1 MVVNH
6 NIRPTSILAI
16 SFTKASSTEMKNRA
30 ISLSQDPR
38 IHKVTYGTFHSV
50 FFRIL
55 RHFEKYNLDSILD
68 EKSKRLARAISLS
81 QDPRIHK
88 VTYGTFHSV
97 FFRILRHFEKYNLDS
112 ILDEKSKRLAI
123 KGILKSLNVE
133 NGEDDEVGQLINEIS
148 FVKNEL
154 MDKGDFNSEVVSKD
168 EFIKAYNLYEEHKHQ
183 IKKIDFDDMLLR
195 TYYLLKNNSK
205 ALETVRSVY
214 RYILVDEFQDINK
227 VQFEVLKLISN
238 PQNNI
243 FVVGDEDQSIYGF
256 RGARPDFLLEFE
268 EYFSGTKKVMLD
280 INYRSKGE
288 IIDVANRLI
297 EKNSNR
303 YEKVIKCS
311 QGNGGNISYIAPKD
325 SEEEAVLIGKEILEE
340 IKKDFVEYSDFAV
353 IYRTNIQSRALVDVF
368 MDMRIPFVVKDSIVT
383 IYDHWAAQDILAYL
397 RLGLDS
403 SLSKDWVRII
413 NKPFRYISRD
423 SINSIKDEKDF
434 INALITKCNLHPKQ
448 VKTINDLDIDLSYL
462 KTLNPQNAI
471 SYIRTSLEYDMYIL
485 DYCSNRK
492 IKSNG
497 LIEILNELESSATT
511 LNPQNA
517 ISYIRTSLEYDMY
530 ILDYCSNRKI
540 KSNGLIEILNELES
554 SATNFKTIKE
564 YLDHIDRVKSEVV
577 GNKNKDQGDG
587 VIFTTMHSAKGL
599 EFKNVYIITI
609 KEYLDHIDR
618 VKSEV
623 VGNKNKDQGDG
634 VIFTTM
640 HSAKGLEFKNVY
652 IIGVNEGIDHI
663 DRVKSEVV
671 GNKNKDQGD
680 GVIFTTMH
688 SAKGLEFKNVYIIG
702 VNEGTIPHE
711 KSYDLDDDSKK
722 DEQIEEERR
731 LMYVAITRAEDKLCI
746 SSPQNKGTIPHEK
759 SYDLDDDSKKDEQ
772 IEEER
777 RLMYVAIT
785 RAEDKLCISSPQ
797 NKYGRK
803 VSVSTFI
810 DDIKAPTKEEM
821 DSISIGDTI
830 YHKRFKGGTI
840 VAKDGDSIRVKF
852 SDGTRIL
859 NYRVC
864 ILNNVIHV

>member
-1 MVVNH
+1 MINIDRLNKNQKDAINHIDGPCMVLAGPGSGKTRVITYRIANMVVNH

-38 IHKVTYGTFHSV
+38 I
-50 FFRIL
+50 
-55 RHFEKYNLDSILD
+55 N
-68 EKSKRLARAISLS
+68 
-81 QDPRIHK
+81 K

-133 NGEDDEVGQLINEIS
+133 NGEDDEVVGQLINEIS

-434 INALITKCNLHPKQ
+434 INALITKCNLYPKQ

-462 KTLNPQNAI
+462 K
-471 SYIRTSLEYDMYIL
+471 
-485 DYCSNRK
+485 
-492 IKSNG
+492 
-497 LIEILNELESSATT
+497 T

-599 EFKNVYIITI
+599 EFKNVYII
-609 KEYLDHIDR
+609 
-618 VKSEV
+618 
-623 VGNKNKDQGDG
+623 
-634 VIFTTM
+634 
-640 HSAKGLEFKNVY
+640 
-652 IIGVNEGIDHI
+652 GVNE
-663 DRVKSEVV
+663 
-671 GNKNKDQGD
+671 
-680 GVIFTTMH
+680 
-688 SAKGLEFKNVYIIG
+688 
-702 VNEGTIPHE
+702 
-711 KSYDLDDDSKK
+711 
-722 DEQIEEERR
+722 
-731 LMYVAITRAEDKLCI
+731 
-746 SSPQNKGTIPHEK
+746 GTIPHEK

>member
-1 MVVNH
+1 MINIDRLNENQKDAVNHIDGPCMVLAGPGSGKTRVITYRIANMVVNH
-6 NIRPTSILAI
+6 NIKPTSILAI

-68 EKSKRLARAISLS
+68 EKSKRLA
-81 QDPRIHK
+81 
-88 VTYGTFHSV
+88 
-97 FFRILRHFEKYNLDS
+97 
-112 ILDEKSKRLAI
+112 I

-133 NGEDDEVGQLINEIS
+133 NGEDDEVVGQLINEIS

-168 EFIKAYNLYEEHKHQ
+168 EFIKAYNLYEEHKNQ

-238 PQNNI
+238 PLNNI

-311 QGNGGNISYIAPKD
+311 QGNGGSISYIAPKD

-423 SINSIKDEKDF
+423 CINSIKDEKDF
-434 INALITKCNLHPKQ
+434 INSLITKCNLHPKQ

-497 LIEILNELESSATT
+497 LIEILNELESSAT
-511 LNPQNA
+511 
-517 ISYIRTSLEYDMY
+517 
-530 ILDYCSNRKI
+530 
-540 KSNGLIEILNELES
+540 
-554 SATNFKTIKE
+554 NFKTIKE
-564 YLDHIDRVKSEVV
+564 YLE
-577 GNKNKDQGDG
+577 
-587 VIFTTMHSAKGL
+587 
-599 EFKNVYIITI
+599 
-609 KEYLDHIDR
+609 
-618 VKSEV
+618 
-623 VGNKNKDQGDG
+623 
-634 VIFTTM
+634 
-640 HSAKGLEFKNVY
+640 
-652 IIGVNEGIDHI
+652 HI

-746 SSPQNKGTIPHEK
+746 SSPQNK
-759 SYDLDDDSKKDEQ
+759 
-772 IEEER
+772 
-777 RLMYVAIT
+777 
-785 RAEDKLCISSPQ
+785 
-797 NKYGRK
+797 YGRK

-830 YHKRFKGGTI
+830 YHKRFKEGTI

-852 SDGTRIL
+852 ADGTRIL

>member
-1 MVVNH
+1 MINIDKLNENQKIAVTHINGPCMVLAGPGSGKTRVITHRIASMVVNE
-6 NIRPTSILAI
+6 NIRPSSILAI
-16 SFTKASSTEMKNRA
+16 SFTKASSMEMKNRA
-30 ISLSQDPR
+30 IALSKDVR
-38 IHKVTYGTFHSV
+38 MNKVTYGTFHSV

-55 RHFEKYNLDSILD
+55 RHFEKYS
-68 EKSKRLARAISLS
+68 
-81 QDPRIHK
+81 
-88 VTYGTFHSV
+88 
-97 FFRILRHFEKYNLDS
+97 LDS

-133 NGEDDEVGQLINEIS
+133 NGEDDEVIGQFINEVS

-154 MDKGDFNSEVVSKD
+154 MDKSDFNSEVVSKD
-168 EFIKAYNLYEEHKHQ
+168 EFIKAYNLYEEHKEQ

-195 TYYLLKNNSK
+195 TYFLLKNNSK

-238 PQNNI
+238 PLNNI

-268 EYFSGTKKVMLD
+268 EYFNGTKKVLLD
-280 INYRSKGE
+280 INYRSKSE
-288 IIDVANRLI
+288 IIDIANRLI

-311 QGNGGNISYIAPKD
+311 QGNGGNITYIAPKD
-325 SEEEAVLIGKEILEE
+325 SEEEAVIIGKEILEE
-340 IKKDFVEYSDFAV
+340 IKKEFVEYSDFAV

-368 MDMRIPFVVKDSIVT
+368 MDMRIPFIVKDSIVT

-397 RLGLDS
+397 RLAINPNS
-403 SLSKDWVRII
+403 NKDWVRII
-413 NKPFRYISRD
+413 NKPFRYISKD
-423 SINSIKDEKDF
+423 SINSIKDESDF

-471 SYIRTSLEYDMYIL
+471 SYIRTSLEYDIYIL
-485 DYCSNRK
+485 DYCANRK
-492 IKSNG
+492 IK
-497 LIEILNELESSATT
+497 T
-511 LNPQNA
+511 
-517 ISYIRTSLEYDMY
+517 
-530 ILDYCSNRKI
+530 
-540 KSNGLIEILNELES
+540 NGLIEILNELES

-564 YLDHIDRVKSEVV
+564 YLEHIDRVKSEVV
-577 GNKNKDQGDG
+577 GNKNKEQ
-587 VIFTTMHSAKGL
+587 S
-599 EFKNVYIITI
+599 
-609 KEYLDHIDR
+609 
-618 VKSEV
+618 
-623 VGNKNKDQGDG
+623 DG

-652 IIGVNEGIDHI
+652 IIG
-663 DRVKSEVV
+663 
-671 GNKNKDQGD
+671 
-680 GVIFTTMH
+680 
-688 SAKGLEFKNVYIIG
+688 A
-702 VNEGTIPHE
+702 NEGTIPHE
-711 KSYDLDDDSKK
+711 KSYELDDDEKK
-722 DEQIEEERR
+722 
-731 LMYVAITRAEDKLCI
+731 
-746 SSPQNKGTIPHEK
+746 S
-759 SYDLDDDSKKDEQ
+759 EQ

-797 NKYGRK
+797 NKYGKK

-821 DSISIGDTI
+821 DKINVGDTI
-830 YHKRFKGGTI
+830 YHKRFKEGVI

-852 SDGTRIL
+852 ADGTRIL

-864 ILNNVIHV
+864 ILNNVIHI